1 MEDAARERFR
11 ASAEAMAARTL
22 WSVEQIAP
30 RLRDFA
36 HLRGDERALDAGTG
50 TGTFALALAASV
62 REVVGLDPVS
72 ELLAHAQ
79 RLAAGR
85 PNVRFVEGDASALP
99 FPDGSFDVVT
109 CARTLHHVARP
120 GPLLAELGR
129 VTTSDGTVVVVD
141 QLAAAD
147 PSDAARHD
155 AIERLR
161 DPSHQRTLAEEEIGS
176 LLKAAGLTVEA
187 LETKDEDREL
197 DSFLDL
203 AACTGPARDAAVGEV
218 ARLVSAGEDAGI
230 ALRRAGD
237 GYAMTV
243 PVGWFR
249 ARFKTKP

>member
-22 WSVEQIAP
+22 RSVEQIAP
-30 RLRDFA
+30 RLNAFA
-36 HLRGDERALDAGTG
+36 RLRGDERALDAGTG

-62 REVVGLDPVS
+62 REVVGLDPVP

-85 PNVRFVEGDASALP
+85 PNLRFVEGDATALP

-129 VTTSDGTVVVVD
+129 VTAPGGTVVVVD

-161 DPSHQRTLAEEEIGS
+161 DPSHQRTLAREEIGS
-176 LLKAAGLTVEA
+176 LLEAAGLTVDA
-187 LETKDEDREL
+187 LETESEDREL
-197 DSFLDL
+197 DAFLDL
-203 AACTGPARDAAVGEV
+203 AACRGPARDEAVAEV
-218 ARLVSAGEDAGI
+218 AQLVSTGEDAGI
-230 ALRRAGD
+230 ALRLTRE

-243 PVGWFR
+243 AVGWFR
-249 ARFKTKP
+249 ALRPRAT